1 MLCGKSDEKTGLTP
15 RNLLGK
21 ARQSG
26 IPGLFGFVF
35 SGRCRKGGPSW
46 AFSYPDP
53 KPGLLLS
60 HFRPVFEFFDW
71 EIQGID
77 FMRHLMERDKLEID
91 RLVHRMISRPPV
103 IPLPFIIRS
112 QNGFGMLGIPIQG
125 AFFPNQATERHR
137 TIQEGDPG
145 PDRPGAD
152 TRSAPV

>member
-53 KPGLLLS
+53 ET
-60 HFRPVFEFFDW
+60 RPIIV
-71 EIQGID
+71 
-77 FMRHLMERDKLEID
+77 
-91 RLVHRMISRPPV
+91 
-103 IPLPFIIRS
+103 PF
-112 QNGFGMLGIPIQG
+112 QAGF
-125 AFFPNQATERHR
+125 
-137 TIQEGDPG
+137 
-145 PDRPGAD
+145 
-152 TRSAPV
+152 